1 MILSYG
7 SHKDADGQCL
17 MEAVAL
23 LAGEEKTDAPAC
35 ACPVLAAYG
44 RRLNDAMGRG
54 AKGDALRAKYL
65 ADLAPLLVGS
75 RSTPEV
81 ERARA
86 LVLADHAVRVLVPLA
101 LDAAGLAEEAA
112 KMRAIDPIRDR
123 DTARAAAGAA
133 RAADAAARAA
143 DWAADWAARAAAGA
157 ADARGAARGAA
168 WAAADAAY
176 AAADTD
182 TDTADAAARAAGWA
196 ADAAAADAWAA
207 ARNALVAA
215 LEAAP

>member
-1 MILSYG
+1 MSSMPLSYG
-7 SHKDADGQCL
+7 SHEDAPGQCL

-86 LVLADHAVRVLVPLA
+86 LVLADHAVRVFVPLA

-123 DTARAAAGAA
+123 DTARAADAAA
-133 RAADAAARAA
+133 RAADAAARA
-143 DWAADWAARAAAGA
+143 DAGA

>member
-1 MILSYG
+1 MHTLPLSYG
-7 SHKDADGQCL
+7 SHRDAPGQCL

-35 ACPVLAAYG
+35 ACPVLATYG

-81 ERARA
+81 ERARTF
-86 LVLADHAVRVLVPLA
+86 VLADHAVRVFAPVA

-112 KMRAIDPIRDR
+112 KLRAVDPITGRA
-123 DTARAAAGAA
+123 TARAAANVAA
-133 RAADAAARAA
+133 AVAACTRRGSAKTAVAAAADAATAAAIGAAKTAVAAAA
-143 DWAADWAARAAAGA
+143 D
-157 ADARGAARGAA
+157 AA
-168 WAAADAAY
+168 WAAA
-176 AAADTD
+176 
-182 TDTADAAARAAGWA
+182 WA
-196 ADAAAADAWAA
+196 AWAAAWAA
-207 ARNALVAA
+207 ARDALVAA
-215 LEAAP
+215 LEVGNE